1 MRRNF
6 LAAII
11 IFLFTALGFTASV
24 FSQSS
29 YLQLSLHDDGIF
41 TVTFDNATLSAGNY
55 AEFDNITAGEH
66 SLKVTRSTGDE
77 GTQGDVIFD
86 GKIKIPS
93 GTDLYAV
100 IDEYNTYVV
109 YKKKKYGNNRL
120 IPLGEFVVRC
130 GDGKTPKSDKDQYTT
145 TDECRY
151 KVMKKDDFNDLKS
164 TINNRNF
171 ESYNSSIVKTAIDN
185 NFLTSEQVLD
195 LMKYFTFED
204 TKLDI
209 AKYSYKKVCD
219 TKNFF
224 KVYDAFDFE
233 SSVTELKNYISGK

>member
-6 LAAII
+6 LAVI
-11 IFLFTALGFTASV
+11 IFLFTIAMFTASV

-29 YLQLSLHDDGIF
+29 YLQLSLHDDGNF
-41 TVTFDNATLSAGNY
+41 TVTFDNATLSEGNY

-66 SLKVTRSTGDE
+66 SLKVTRAGSDA

-120 IPLGEFVVRC
+120 IPVGEFVIRC
-130 GDGKTPKSDKDQYTT
+130 GDGKAPNSDKDQYTT

-151 KVMKKDDFNDLKS
+151 KVMKKDDFSDLKS

-171 ESYNSSIVKTAIDN
+171 ESYNTSIVKTAIDN
-185 NFLTSEQVLD
+185 NFLTSDQVLE
-195 LMKYFTFED
+195 LMRYFTFED
-204 TKLDI
+204 SKLDI

>member
-1 MRRNF
+1 MRKNF
-6 LAAII
+6 LAG
-11 IFLFTALGFTASV
+11 FLLIVFLSACV

-29 YLQLSLHDDGIF
+29 YLQLSLFDDGNF
-41 TVTFDNATLSAGNY
+41 TVTLDNSSLSAGNY
-55 AEFDNITAGEH
+55 AEFDLLPAGEH
-66 SLKVTRSTGDE
+66 SLKVTRVNAEPSV
-77 GTQGDVIFD
+77 QGDVVFD

-100 IDEYNTYVV
+100 IDEYNTFVV
-109 YKKKKYGNNRL
+109 YKKKKYGFNRM

-130 GDGKTPKSDKDQYTT
+130 GDGKTPTSDKDQYSA

-151 KVMKKDDFNDLKS
+151 KVMKKDDFKDLKS

-171 ESYNSSIVKTAIDN
+171 ESYNSTIVKSAIDN
-185 NFLTSEQVLD
+185 NYFTSEQVVEL
-195 LMKYFTFED
+195 LRYFTFED
-204 TKLDI
+204 TKLEI

-219 TKNFF
+219 QGNFF

>member
-1 MRRNF
+1 MRNKF
-6 LAAII
+6 LAGC
-11 IFLFTALGFTASV
+11 FLIVILTASL

-29 YLQLSLHDDGIF
+29 YLQLSLHDDGNF
-41 TVTFDNATLSAGNY
+41 TVTLDNSTLGAGNY
-55 AEFDNITAGEH
+55 AEFDLLPAGEH
-66 SLKVTRSTGDE
+66 SLKVTRVNSE
-77 GTQGDVIFD
+77 PSVQGDVIFD

-93 GTDLYAV
+93 GSDLYAV
-100 IDEYNTYVV
+100 IDEYNTFVV
-109 YKKKKYGNNRL
+109 YKKKKYGFNRL
-120 IPLGEFVVRC
+120 IPLGESVQRC
-130 GDGKTPKSDKDQYTT
+130 GDAGKDYKDKDQYTT

-151 KVMKKDDFNDLKS
+151 KVMKKDDFKDLKS

-171 ESYNSSIVKTAIDN
+171 ESYNSTIVKSAIDN
-185 NFLTSEQVLD
+185 NFFTSEQIVEL
-195 LMKYFTFED
+195 LRYFTFED

-219 TKNFF
+219 TGNFF

>member
-6 LAAII
+6 LAAVIM
-11 IFLFTALGFTASV
+11 FMFTAVIFAQG
-24 FSQSS
+24 S
-29 YLQLSLHDDGIF
+29 YLQLSLHDDGNF
-41 TVTFDNATLSAGNY
+41 MVTFDNANLSAGNF

-66 SLKVTRSTGDE
+66 SLKVTLTGDA
-77 GTQGDVIFD
+77 GTQGDVVFE

-93 GTDLYAV
+93 GADLYAV
-100 IDEYNTYVV
+100 IDEYNTFVV
-109 YKKKKYGNNRL
+109 YKKKKYGHNRL
-120 IPLGEFVVRC
+120 VPVGEFVIRC
-130 GDGKTPKSDKDQYTT
+130 GDGKTPNSDKDQYST

-151 KVMKKDDFNDLKS
+151 KVMKKDDFKDLKS

-171 ESYNSSIVKTAIDN
+171 ESYNTSIVKTAIDN
-185 NFLTSEQVLD
+185 NFFTSEQVLE
-195 LMKYFTFED
+195 LMRYFTFED
-204 TKLDI
+204 TKLEI

-219 TKNFF
+219 PGNFF